1 MSPTKQVRFLAKGI
15 LDSCKKDGAL
25 DALALKKFI
34 SILANS
40 EEAIAG
46 QILSCLAAL
55 ADEHERKNTLAVES
69 AFDLEVEQLEAL
81 KKYFET
87 KESKKLGVSFS
98 INKDLVGGLKLRL
111 GDFVWENSVMSNL
124 ATLENIMTYD

>member
-15 LDSCKKDGAL
+15 LDSCKKDGVL

-55 ADEHERKNTLAVES
+55 ANEHERKNTLAVES

>member
-15 LDSCKKDGAL
+15 LHSCKKDGVL

-55 ADEHERKNTLAVES
+55 ANEHERKNTLAVES

-124 ATLENIMTYD
+124 ATLENIMSYE